1 MAQKPKSIIDAEW
14 AARWDAIFGRDLKE
28 ESKPVLTDEVL
39 AVYNNERLVSKMDK
53 QQAWTNQT
61 ESNK

>member
-1 MAQKPKSIIDAEW
+1 MTQKPKSIIDAEW
-14 AARWDAIFGRDLKE
+14 ATRWDAIFGRDLKE
-28 ESKPVLTDEVL
+28 EGKPVLTDEVL

-53 QQAWTNQT
+53 QQAWSNQT